1 MKVYETVL
9 HQRNSA
15 NEDYFIN
22 LKTGD
27 KVVIAEPRN
36 RAKSISLLQEPITH
50 KDIERAMSLF
60 GNGELSIQHLSKLYQ
75 FFESQQEQ
83 NKKPERKLGKAEEV
97 AIYTIKSAAYMEII
111 NAINF
116 AFMPEVDKITYF
128 ICCGSQTYENIWRR
142 CM

>member
-1 MKVYETVL
+1 MKVYGTVL

-83 NKKPERKLGKAEEV
+83 NKKPERKLGKAE
-97 AIYTIKSAAYMEII
+97 
-111 NAINF
+111 
-116 AFMPEVDKITYF
+116 
-128 ICCGSQTYENIWRR
+128 
-142 CM
+142 